1 MEIMNGRAKKT
12 LNLVFSEYLSED
24 KSFLNM
30 LMRCG
35 PLWSFVLLI
44 SLSGVL
50 HAQTP
55 TLTCNPAPINAPKEI
70 AINQNCQGVII
81 PAIIAKKMN

>member
-35 PLWSFVLLI
+35 PLWGLVLLI
-44 SLSGVL
+44 SFSGVL

-55 TLTCNPAPINAPKEI
+55 TLTCNPAPINAPKAPRRTAPI
-70 AINQNCQGVII
+70 DLFLAND
-81 PAIIAKKMN
+81 